1 MAAASRVSALA
12 LLVALVQ
19 GSAAFAGPLAMPL
32 AADEGMLTL
41 ARRTAPVA
49 RCVGRKEDDCRIR
62 RYCWWIADSKRRG
75 VLVPGHCKMRNFRW
89 DR

>member
-1 MAAASRVSALA
+1 MLAALNASVVL

-19 GSAAFAGPLAMPL
+19 VPTVLAGPLAMPR
-32 AADEGMLTL
+32 AVDESMLTL

-62 RYCWWIADSKRRG
+62 RYCWWIAGTKKA
-75 VLVPGHCKMRNFRW
+75 PGHCKMRIFPWER
-89 DR
+89 